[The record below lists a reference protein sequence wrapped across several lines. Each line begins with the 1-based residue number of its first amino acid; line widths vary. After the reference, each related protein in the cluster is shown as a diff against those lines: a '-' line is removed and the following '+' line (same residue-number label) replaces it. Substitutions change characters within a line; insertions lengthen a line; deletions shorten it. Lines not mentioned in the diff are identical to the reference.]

1 MNVSDLTAGQLAE
14 RLAGAGL
21 RLRTGPVVSRICSP
35 LPRIVDGIALHYAHH
50 RIEPEESFA
59 DFHVGVQ
66 RPRGLRRWMKPQVVF
81 SFDGMVPF
89 TPLPGDQEFPMLEWG
104 LNWCVSSHCH
114 QFLILHAA
122 VLERSGRALIMPAP
136 SGSGKST
143 LCAGLALRGWRL
155 LSDELALIDVASGDV
170 HPLPRPISLKNAS
183 IELIRGFAPDAAFSP
198 TVRDTVKGS
207 VAHLRPPAEAVV
219 RGEETARPAW
229 VVVPR
234 YVAGAAPTL
243 QPIGRAEAFMH
254 LAENG
259 FNYHLHGRT
268 GFESLARLV
277 DGCATFRF
285 SYSRLDDAVRLFAD
299 LDAPAIGTM
308 A

>member
-1 MNVSDLTAGQLAE
+1 MNVSDLAAGELAA
-14 RLAGAGL
+14 RLAGDGL
-21 RLRTGPVVSRICSP
+21 RLRTGPVVSRIRSP
-35 LPRIVDGIALHYAHH
+35 LPRVVDGIGLHYAHH
-50 RIEPEESFA
+50 RIEADDAFA
-59 DFHVGVQ
+59 DFHVGVE

-122 VLERSGRALIMPAP
+122 VLERGGRALLMPAP

-155 LSDELALIDVASGDV
+155 LSDELALIDIASGLV
-170 HPLPRPISLKNAS
+170 QPLPRPISLKNAS
-183 IELIRGFAPDAAFSP
+183 IELIRGFAPEASFSP

-207 VAHLRPPAEAVV
+207 VAHVRPPADSVRRGDEA
-219 RGEETARPAW
+219 ALPAW
-229 VVVPR
+229 VVLPR
-234 YVAGAAPTL
+234 YEASAAPSL
-243 QPIGRAEAFMH
+243 QPIGRAEAFMQ

-268 GFESLARLV
+268 GFEALARLV
-277 DGCATFRF
+277 DGCASFRF
-285 SYSRLDDAVRLFAD
+285 SYSRLDDAVRLFAQ
-299 LDAPAIGTM
+299 LDAPTIG
-308 A
+308 AAA